1 MVNQLFT
8 ISIITRSRYLGGKLV
23 SRGDSLSSPEGRR
36 HLDKGEYSVLLVNSK
51 LFCGEVLCPFLATSN
66 DFTLFK
72 CAEYSLLQN
81 LEAEQMF
88 RYF

>member
-36 HLDKGEYSVLLVNSK
+36 HLDEGEYSVLLVNSK
-51 LFCGEVLCPFLATSN
+51 LFCGEVLC
-66 DFTLFK
+66 
-72 CAEYSLLQN
+72 AEYSLLQN

-88 RYF
+88 RDF